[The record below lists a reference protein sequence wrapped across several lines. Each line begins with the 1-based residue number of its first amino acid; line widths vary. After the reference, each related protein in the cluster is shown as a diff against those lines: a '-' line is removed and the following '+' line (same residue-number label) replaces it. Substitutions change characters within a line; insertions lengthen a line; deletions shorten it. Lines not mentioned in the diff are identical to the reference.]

1 MKKTKTTGVSVKVQ
15 LYQKIARIM
24 KLTAAF
30 LLMACLQVSARGF
43 GQERITLKM
52 NEAEI
57 KKVLF
62 AIEKKTEYRFLFTE
76 DAVKG
81 KPKVNL
87 DVKEATLP
95 EVLDRILANTGIAY
109 KVLGTNLVVL
119 KEGSSVSDIAAVQDI
134 RITGRVTGANGD
146 PLVGASVSVKGS
158 RLGTVT
164 DASGNFS
171 ISVPDD
177 AVLVISSVG
186 YESQEV
192 SVSGKTN
199 ITVSLKLSEKVQDA
213 VVVIG
218 YGTANKRDL
227 TGSIVKINGSE
238 VADKP
243 NTNPVSSLQSK
254 VAGLS
259 IVNNGVPGSQPD
271 IRIRGTVSMGSVNPL
286 YVVDGIFTDN
296 IDYLSPNNIE
306 SIEVLKDPS
315 SLAIFG
321 VKGASG
327 VIAITTKKAKA
338 GQVNVTLST
347 SVGTKKLVDKIAL
360 ASGDDFRKIF
370 AQEAA
375 NGLND
380 PDPTIGNKNT
390 DFLNNE
396 MSKWT
401 GNTDWIDAI
410 TRTAGFYNTNLTVTA
425 ANDKNRF
432 VMGLGYNVDQG
443 LVKHVEYKRTS
454 LNVSDEYKLNKFLK
468 IGFNFVGSKEKLP
481 YSGSGQLYDARKT
494 LPIIRSDTKR
504 FYLRN
509 PYLTVFDSAY
519 YDLYSGTPVIQNT
532 EHNPLLVIENNY
544 NKEINDRYR
553 AVGSA
558 FVEISFLKDFD
569 FKSTFY
575 ADIASGDYRS
585 YSPVYYAYNPAAV
598 ADQAYVYNPFSAV
611 NVTTSLQKTF
621 QQDYILN
628 YKKKI
633 GDHSITALVGN
644 TWYKVGYASNY
655 ILSKQKDGDQPIP
668 DDPRFWYASN
678 GFATPSAPSSNQW
691 EYATVSFLGRVLYN
705 YRSKYYLTAS
715 YRRDY
720 ASNINDEYDKKG
732 QNFWAVGLGW
742 ELTKEDFMQNQKI
755 FNYIKLKGSV
765 GVLGNFNTGT
775 IGGYYPFYP
784 GVNATQA
791 TFGVNTVSVFENN
804 YLPDPNLH
812 WETVHAKEIGVE
824 FNMLDNRLHADI
836 NYYNKKTK
844 DLLALL
850 KPAGVLPTLTNSGEI
865 LNKGFEISASWDQ
878 KFNKDLSL
886 TVGGNITTYD
896 NKVLT
901 LNYPIPADPQYPN
914 QTKAGF
920 PIGYFIGYEVEGL
933 YQSYADILAS
943 PVVKISGPAVQPGDF
958 KYRDLSGPDGKPD
971 GVIDDYDKTVI
982 GNPTPDF
989 TYGANVTLKYKQF
1002 DLGIDV
1008 AGVYGNEIYRYW
1020 STSEQKNSVYNYPK
1034 YFLEAWNGPGTS
1046 NWVPIVDA
1054 QHLTNRVP
1062 STFGIE
1068 DGSYFRIRNIGIGYN
1083 FKFSKA
1089 YIKNGRVY
1097 INIQNLKTWKHNL
1110 GYSPEYGG
1118 SATSFGIDGGGA
1130 EGALPRIFSAG
1141 FTLTF

>member
-1 MKKTKTTGVSVKVQ
+1 MKRKMLPSFFRIVLLLNLLHFAGELHANWFDHHTNISDEYTKADITVHGTVRDKDGV
-15 LYQKIARIM
+15 
-24 KLTAAF
+24 
-30 LLMACLQVSARGF
+30 
-43 GQERITLKM
+43 
-52 NEAEI
+52 
-57 KKVLF
+57 
-62 AIEKKTEYRFLFTE
+62 
-76 DAVKG
+76 
-81 KPKVNL
+81 
-87 DVKEATLP
+87 
-95 EVLDRILANTGIAY
+95 ILA
-109 KVLGTNLVVL
+109 
-119 KEGSSVSDIAAVQDI
+119 
-134 RITGRVTGANGD
+134 
-146 PLVGASVSVKGS
+146 GASVTEKGTGNVVVSAANGSFTIKVK
-158 RLGTVT
+158 
-164 DASGNFS
+164 DN
-171 ISVPDD
+171 
-177 AVLVISSVG
+177 AVLIISYVG
-186 YESQEV
+186 YQVQEV
-192 SVSGKTN
+192 PVNGRT
-199 ITVSLKLSEKVQDA
+199 TVDVVLEQSQKVQDA

-227 TGSIVKINGSE
+227 TGSIVKVSGSE

-243 NTNPVSSLQSK
+243 NTNPISSLQSK

-259 IVNNGVPGSQPD
+259 IVNSGVPGEQPD

-327 VIAITTKKAKA
+327 VIAITTKRAKA

-347 SVGTKKLVDKIAL
+347 SIGTKKLVDKVAL

-370 AQEAA
+370 AMEAA

-380 PDPTIGNKNT
+380 DDPTAGIKNT
-390 DFLNNE
+390 EFVNNE

-401 GNTDWIDAI
+401 GNTDWVDAI
-410 TRTAGFYNTNLTVTA
+410 TRTAGFYNTNLTLTA

-432 VMGLGYNVDQG
+432 VMGLGYNADQG
-443 LVKHVEYKRTS
+443 LVKYVEYKRFS
-454 LNVSDEYKLNKFLK
+454 INMSDEYKLNKFLK
-468 IGFNFVGSKEKLP
+468 VGFNFVGSKENLP
-481 YSGSGQLYDARKT
+481 FSGSGQLYDARKT

-509 PYLTVFDSAY
+509 PYLTVFDSAF

-532 EHNPLLVIENNY
+532 EHNPLLVLENT
-544 NKEINDRYR
+544 KGREINDRYR
-553 AVGSA
+553 MVGSTFA
-558 FVEISFLKDFD
+558 EVTFLKDFN
-569 FKSTFY
+569 FRATYY
-575 ADIASGDYRS
+575 ADIASADNRVYT
-585 YSPVYYAYNPAAV
+585 PVYYAYNPAAIGT
-598 ADQAYVYNPFSAV
+598 QAYLYNQFSRIDV
-611 NVTTSLQKTF
+611 RTSLQKSF

-628 YKKKI
+628 YKKTI
-633 GDHSITALVGN
+633 GDHAFTAMLGN
-644 TWYKVGYASNY
+644 TWYQIDYAGNSAFA
-655 ILSKQKDGDQPIP
+655 KQKEGDQPIP
-668 DDPRFWYASN
+668 DNKRFWYASN
-678 GFATPSAPSSNQW
+678 GFATASGPSSSQW
-691 EYATVSFLGRVLYN
+691 EYATVSFLSRLLYN
-705 YRSKYYLTAS
+705 YKSKYYFTGTF
-715 YRRDY
+715 RRDY
-720 ASNINDEYDKKG
+720 ASNINDDYAKKA
-732 QNFWAVGLGW
+732 QNFWAIGLGW
-742 ELTKEDFMQNQKI
+742 EITREDFMKNVKV
-755 FNYIKLKGSV
+755 FDYLKLKGSI

-791 TFGVNTVSVFENN
+791 TFGVNTVSVFENS

-812 WETVHAKEIGVE
+812 WETVHAKEIGIE
-824 FNMLDNRLHADI
+824 FNMLDNRLHGDI

-850 KPAGVLPTLTNSGEI
+850 KPVGVLPTLTNSGEI
-865 LNKGFEISASWDQ
+865 LNKGFEISASWNQ

-886 TVGGNITTYD
+886 TVGGNITTYN
-896 NKVLT
+896 NKVLK
-901 LNYPIPADPQYPN
+901 LNYLIPSDPQYPN
-914 QTKAGF
+914 QTEAGY
-920 PIGYFIGYEVEGL
+920 PIGYFIGYKVEGL

-943 PVVKISGPAVQPGDF
+943 PVVKISGPKVQPGDF
-958 KYRDLSGPDGKPD
+958 KYADLSGPDGKPD
-971 GVIDDYDKTVI
+971 GVIDENDKTII

-989 TYGANVTLKYKQF
+989 TYGANVTLKYRQF
-1002 DLGIDV
+1002 DLGVDI

-1062 STFGIE
+1062 SSFGIE
-1068 DGSYFRIRNIGIGYN
+1068 DGSYIRIRNIGLGYN

-1097 INIQNLKTWKHNL
+1097 VNIQNLKTWKHNL

-1118 SATSFGIDGGGA
+1118 SATAFGIDVGSA
-1130 EGALPRIFSAG
+1130 SGALPRIFSAG